1 MKMKTTT
8 IFKRKVTLGL
18 LFTAVIFTGIVGCK
32 KGTFD
37 INDVN
42 PNAPAAAPAKYTL
55 SSALVG
61 TTNLVQGGNSDV
73 FENWMGYWTQSGG
86 FTSSTTYVLY
96 QLTSN
101 NFTGNFDNA
110 YLNLSNYNLLIK
122 TASKD
127 PTLAYYKAIATI
139 MQSYVYQRL
148 VDMYNS
154 VPYSQALIINSTFS
168 YKYDEPQSIYN
179 SITAK
184 LDSAVAII
192 NSNLSNPLSTAVFPL
207 NYDVMFGKGFTATDS
222 RGKTEMQNWVKFANT
237 LKLKLYMR
245 QTEKGS
251 PAVAPATAFS
261 GYTAD
266 SFLPAGTDASVNP
279 GYSNAADNQLN
290 PFYLDVIGN
299 AQASNGTNTTY
310 WRANSYGV
318 NFYKNNNDPRLGYI
332 YIPTK
337 GSGGAATDPTAVQ
350 GRAYGSTSGTESNT
364 VISAVLGTG
373 YNAGGTT
380 PKGPGQDAVLLPAF
394 ESLFLQAEA
403 IQRGYLT
410 YSTAATV
417 YDAAVAESFR
427 FLGVANSAAA
437 AATYTGQANALTN
450 YSVAP
455 NKLTTLIT
463 QKWAA
468 LNSVDPLESYSDWRR
483 LGIPSD
489 LPVSIYP
496 GNTATHIPYR
506 LPYPVNETT
515 LNGANV
521 PAGGSGTDALTSKIF
536 WMK

>member
-42 PNAPAAAPAKYTL
+42 PNAAAAAPAKYSL

-154 VPYSQALIINSTFS
+154 VPYSQALIVNSTFA

-192 NSNLSNPLSTAVFPL
+192 NSNLNNPLSTAVFPL
-207 NYDVMFGKGFTATDS
+207 NYDVMFGKGFTATDT

-337 GSGGAATDPTAVQ
+337 GSGGAATDPAMVQ

-373 YNAGGTT
+373 YNAGGVT

-410 YSTAATV
+410 YSTATTV
-417 YDAAVAESFR
+417 YNAAVKESFR
-427 FLGVANSAAA
+427 FLGVANYDA
-437 AATYTGQANALTN
+437 AATAYTSQVNNTTN
-450 YSVAP
+450 YANST

-468 LNSVDPLESYSDWRR
+468 LNSVDPLESYSR
-483 LGIPSD
+483 S
-489 LPVSIYP
+489 
-496 GNTATHIPYR
+496 
-506 LPYPVNETT
+506 
-515 LNGANV
+515 
-521 PAGGSGTDALTSKIF
+521 SGFYLSG
-536 WMK
+536 